1 MAWNQIPTDEGGQRV
16 RLELSPRRITR
27 LAGLAAKE
35 RLSVAALSRLVMGL
49 VADGHPS
56 GKAVVEAA
64 YAQARGLRPAP
75 KPAGP
80 KRRRGRPKKLPDNSK
95 NSVDTVATMT

>member
-56 GKAVVEAA
+56 SRALVQAA
-64 YAQARGLRPAP
+64 NEQARKLRPTP